1 MTRTTRMELIEK
13 IQAKRNSRL
22 VVYITGDRRGLETKI
37 ATDVFPMLHRHLVQ
51 IKSHDK
57 IDLFLYSTGG
67 ITIAGFALVNLFREF
82 CNEFNVI
89 VPFKALSC
97 ATLITLG
104 ANEIVMTKMGQLS
117 PIDPSI
123 EHPLGPVVE
132 IPGQPGRIV
141 PVNVEDINAFFDLAR
156 NEADLKGEE
165 SIRSVFEILASK
177 VNPIVLGAVQRS
189 RQQIAFL
196 AARLMTYHT
205 HEEEHINKT
214 VDILTRQRFSH
225 DYIISRREAKDVLK
239 LNIIEPDEELTTLI
253 VDLFRAYNEVLKID
267 QPYNPETVLGLDNEK
282 VSDFNRAII
291 ESIDLTHIFRTTK
304 EIKRAQIAHPG
315 IPQVIVGYQE
325 RILKEEWTQDESI

>member
-1 MTRTTRMELIEK
+1 MELIEK

-196 AARLMTYHT
+196 ASRLMTYCYRP
-205 HEEEHINKT
+205 N
-214 VDILTRQRFSH
+214 
-225 DYIISRREAKDVLK
+225 
-239 LNIIEPDEELTTLI
+239 
-253 VDLFRAYNEVLKID
+253 
-267 QPYNPETVLGLDNEK
+267 
-282 VSDFNRAII
+282 
-291 ESIDLTHIFRTTK
+291 
-304 EIKRAQIAHPG
+304 
-315 IPQVIVGYQE
+315 
-325 RILKEEWTQDESI
+325 